1 MNGIPA
7 RHIGENA
14 ADPRGKK
21 WAVPYGENR
30 CASGACHAGEMGVRV
45 GRDKRGERVARL
57 ASRNDAPL
65 PQRDL
70 DAAVVVALAGEG
82 TLLLRV
88 HLEPPHRREH
98 RVEEPRRRELGAA
111 EPAKREELA
120 RAATNVGAEHLLELG
135 GREAEGWERAEG
147 RC

>member
-1 MNGIPA
+1 MGK
-7 RHIGENA
+7 IGVRA
-14 ADPRGKK
+14 GRAMRGK
-21 WAVPYGENR
+21 WVCEW
-30 CASGACHAGEMGVRV
+30 GVTN
-45 GRDKRGERVARL
+45 GGKGYARL

-88 HLEPPHRREH
+88 HLEPPHCREH
-98 RVEEPRRRELGAA
+98 RVEEPRRREVGAA
-111 EPAKREELA
+111 EPAKREKLA